1 MQGDAASLHRLA
13 VILLDNAIK
22 YAGTGGAVTL
32 RLAAASSQAVLTVHN
47 TGTPIP
53 PDRLPHIFERF
64 YRADLS
70 HTGSGTGLGLAIAQS
85 ICQAHHA
92 AIRAESGQDGTIF
105 RVEIRKEQ
113 GEHHGN

>member
-32 RLAAASSQAVLTVHN
+32 RLAAAGSQAVLTVHN

-53 PDRLPHIFERF
+53 PDRRPPIFERF
-64 YRADLS
+64 YRADPS
-70 HTGSGTGLGLAIAQS
+70 HTGLGLVIAQS

-92 AIRAESGQDGTIF
+92 AIQAESGQDGTTF